1 MPYKRWLGPMAD
13 CPKKNNKTGVWSA
26 NLAAS
31 WAAMLQ
37 TLLTHTKETE
47 MNNLLTN
54 KTSLTILLIFQG
66 GRESLAESASKQIL
80 ESPSMMI
87 LIQPSAEARLMAQST
102 EAASAWM
109 GRQLIYFLAQSLIRT
124 LVWFLARTA
133 SSN

>member
-1 MPYKRWLGPMAD
+1 MAD
-13 CPKKNNKTGVWSA
+13 CPKKNKRTGVWSA

-37 TLLTHTKETE
+37 TLLTQTKETQ

-66 GRESLAESASKQIL
+66 GRESLAESGSKQIL

-87 LIQPSAEARLMAQST
+87 LIQPSAEARLMAVGAFSCRIGLPPAVMGW
-102 EAASAWM
+102 AASCDD
-109 GRQLIYFLAQSLIRT
+109 GP
-124 LVWFLARTA
+124 
-133 SSN
+133 

>member
-13 CPKKNNKTGVWSA
+13 CPKKNNKTGAWSA

-37 TLLTHTKETE
+37 TLLTQTKETE

-66 GRESLAESASKQIL
+66 GRESLAESGSKQIL

-87 LIQPSAEARLMAQST
+87 LIQPSAEARLMAVGAFSGRIGLPP
-102 EAASAWM
+102 AVM
-109 GRQLIYFLAQSLIRT
+109 G
-124 LVWFLARTA
+124 
-133 SSN
+133 

>member
-1 MPYKRWLGPMAD
+1 MGGGSVPYKQWLGPMAD

-37 TLLTHTKETE
+37 TLLIQTKETE

-54 KTSLTILLIFQG
+54 KTSLTILLILQG

-87 LIQPSAEARLMAQST
+87 LIQPSAEARLMAVGAFSGRIGLPPAVMGW
-102 EAASAWM
+102 AASCDD
-109 GRQLIYFLAQSLIRT
+109 GP
-124 LVWFLARTA
+124 
-133 SSN
+133 